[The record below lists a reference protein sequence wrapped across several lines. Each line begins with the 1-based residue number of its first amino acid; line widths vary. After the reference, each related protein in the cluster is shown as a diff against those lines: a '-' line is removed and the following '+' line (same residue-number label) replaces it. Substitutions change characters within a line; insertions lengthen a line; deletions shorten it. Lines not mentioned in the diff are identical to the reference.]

1 MQMPLD
7 GLSHVRPDLRRQ
19 GIREQYGFSECA
31 CLLANVLAGAIDIRP
46 YPGSEENHNEA
57 QDDPQGGQGH
67 RHYRFK
73 VLRDRLPRKD
83 RRQTEY
89 CRRQHVAYAEHKK
102 GDDRRR
108 LRFDPEH

>member
-31 CLLANVLAGAIDIRP
+31 CLLANVLAGAINIRP

-57 QDDPQGGQGH
+57 QNDAQRGQGH
-67 RHYRFK
+67 RRDRFK
-73 VLRDRLPRKD
+73 VLRDPPPGKD

-89 CRRQHVAYAEHKK
+89 RCGQHVAHAEHKK
-102 GDDRRR
+102 GDNRRG